1 MFRRISP
8 RIISSFGNG
17 AGGTPRFRLCAP
29 DEKVNMEKMNAVN
42 LEKMYEVL
50 KFVEYGGYCRRSMDC
65 VHGMLLIDRMKNEAV
80 VDKAVLFGWF
90 RKMAVCAEQYERC
103 GEGQNYKYLNPYGIV
118 LSDEGEVLFLDTESR
133 ENAEVMKQMQKRA
146 VRSHFIR
153 PVYEMDTCGSRE
165 PDLFGYGNTL
175 RFMLAYM
182 KVVPALTKREEIRLF
197 RICGKCIGETRKKY
211 SSFLQVLKELPTVR
225 NKTEKTDKKRV
236 GVWSGIA
243 AGAAG
248 CILAAVYMGDAH
260 TDLAVS
266 NGEKITGEDIK
277 TDTGTDIETIE
288 TDVETTKTGS
298 ETTEL
303 GVEMTETDMG
313 KDKRANRE
321 AEVRSDRDGD
331 TENEERK
338 KDTADAD
345 EVKKNVTDESG
356 KTDAA
361 AEWMELYLDQHTD
374 SGNQKAIEIGEK
386 ARLSVLWKLAD
397 AYERS
402 GMKTEQIQT
411 YGQLIEWEQDP
422 IQLEEAGVRKMKLE
436 AAQGDYKQ
444 AAETGKKVLER
455 IEASEKITKML
466 KVYELYKGEEGES

>member
-1 MFRRISP
+1 MDQNHQTGFKCEP
-8 RIISSFGNG
+8 RI
-17 AGGTPRFRLCAP
+17 
-29 DEKVNMEKMNAVN
+29 E
-42 LEKMYEVL
+42 
-50 KFVEYGGYCRRSMDC
+50 
-65 VHGMLLIDRMKNEAV
+65 
-80 VDKAVLFGWF
+80 
-90 RKMAVCAEQYERC
+90 
-103 GEGQNYKYLNPYGIV
+103 
-118 LSDEGEVLFLDTESR
+118 
-133 ENAEVMKQMQKRA
+133 
-146 VRSHFIR
+146 
-153 PVYEMDTCGSRE
+153 
-165 PDLFGYGNTL
+165 
-175 RFMLAYM
+175 
-182 KVVPALTKREEIRLF
+182 
-197 RICGKCIGETRKKY
+197 
-211 SSFLQVLKELPTVR
+211 
-225 NKTEKTDKKRV
+225 
-236 GVWSGIA
+236 
-243 AGAAG
+243 
-248 CILAAVYMGDAH
+248 
-260 TDLAVS
+260 
-266 NGEKITGEDIK
+266 
-277 TDTGTDIETIE
+277 
-288 TDVETTKTGS
+288 
-298 ETTEL
+298 
-303 GVEMTETDMG
+303 MG
-313 KDKRANRE
+313 KEKRANRE

-466 KVYELYKGEEGES
+466 KGYELYKGEEGES

>member
-1 MFRRISP
+1 
-8 RIISSFGNG
+8 
-17 AGGTPRFRLCAP
+17 
-29 DEKVNMEKMNAVN
+29 
-42 LEKMYEVL
+42 
-50 KFVEYGGYCRRSMDC
+50 
-65 VHGMLLIDRMKNEAV
+65 
-80 VDKAVLFGWF
+80 
-90 RKMAVCAEQYERC
+90 
-103 GEGQNYKYLNPYGIV
+103 
-118 LSDEGEVLFLDTESR
+118 
-133 ENAEVMKQMQKRA
+133 
-146 VRSHFIR
+146 
-153 PVYEMDTCGSRE
+153 MDTGIPS
-165 PDLFGYGNTL
+165 
-175 RFMLAYM
+175 FMLAYM
-182 KVVPALTKREEIRLF
+182 KVVPAADKRERNPVFFVYVWEMHR
-197 RICGKCIGETRKKY
+197 RDKKKKTARFY
-211 SSFLQVLKELPTVR
+211 RLKELPTVR

-248 CILAAVYMGDAH
+248 CILAAGFIWETTH

-374 SGNQKAIEIGEK
+374 SGNQKAIEIGK
-386 ARLSVLWKLAD
+386 K
-397 AYERS
+397 
-402 GMKTEQIQT
+402 Q
-411 YGQLIEWEQDP
+411 
-422 IQLEEAGVRKMKLE
+422 GVRF
-436 AAQGDYKQ
+436 
-444 AAETGKKVLER
+444 GKT
-455 IEASEKITKML
+455 SPML
-466 KVYELYKGEEGES
+466 MSGRE

>member
-1 MFRRISP
+1 MIYYLRD
-8 RIISSFGNG
+8 N
-17 AGGTPRFRLCAP
+17 TQL
-29 DEKVNMEKMNAVN
+29 
-42 LEKMYEVL
+42 
-50 KFVEYGGYCRRSMDC
+50 
-65 VHGMLLIDRMKNEAV
+65 
-80 VDKAVLFGWF
+80 DKAVLFEWF
-90 RKMAVCAEQYERC
+90 RQIA
-103 GEGQNYKYLNPYGIV
+103 GEIRKYQQSRRGQNYRCLTPYSIVVTEEGELLLLNP
-118 LSDEGEVLFLDTESR
+118 DAQ
-133 ENAEVMKQMQKRA
+133 ENEFVMKKMQQKA

-466 KVYELYKGEEGES
+466 KGYELYKGEEGES

>member
-1 MFRRISP
+1 MWEMHRR
-8 RIISSFGNG
+8 
-17 AGGTPRFRLCAP
+17 
-29 DEKVNMEKMNAVN
+29 
-42 LEKMYEVL
+42 
-50 KFVEYGGYCRRSMDC
+50 
-65 VHGMLLIDRMKNEAV
+65 
-80 VDKAVLFGWF
+80 DK
-90 RKMAVCAEQYERC
+90 
-103 GEGQNYKYLNPYGIV
+103 
-118 LSDEGEVLFLDTESR
+118 
-133 ENAEVMKQMQKRA
+133 
-146 VRSHFIR
+146 
-153 PVYEMDTCGSRE
+153 
-165 PDLFGYGNTL
+165 
-175 RFMLAYM
+175 
-182 KVVPALTKREEIRLF
+182 
-197 RICGKCIGETRKKY
+197 KKY

-298 ETTEL
+298 ETTEP

-356 KTDAA
+356 KQMPLRNG
-361 AEWMELYLDQHTD
+361 W
-374 SGNQKAIEIGEK
+374 NCIWINIRIVEIK
-386 ARLSVLWKLAD
+386 R
-397 AYERS
+397 R
-402 GMKTEQIQT
+402 
-411 YGQLIEWEQDP
+411 
-422 IQLEEAGVRKMKLE
+422 
-436 AAQGDYKQ
+436 
-444 AAETGKKVLER
+444 
-455 IEASEKITKML
+455 
-466 KVYELYKGEEGES
+466 

>member
-1 MFRRISP
+1 
-8 RIISSFGNG
+8 
-17 AGGTPRFRLCAP
+17 
-29 DEKVNMEKMNAVN
+29 MNELMIN
-42 LEKMYEVL
+42 L
-50 KFVEYGGYCRRSMDC
+50 R
-65 VHGMLLIDRMKNEAV
+65 
-80 VDKAVLFGWF
+80 
-90 RKMAVCAEQYERC
+90 AEQKVPLYEQIYDYIKDDIKKGRIQS
-103 GEGQNYKYLNPYGIV
+103 GEKLPSTRA
-118 LSDEGEVLFLDTESR
+118 LSAHLEVSR
-133 ENAEVMKQMQKRA
+133 STVE
-146 VRSHFIR
+146 
-153 PVYEMDTCGSRE
+153 
-165 PDLFGYGNTL
+165 
-175 RFMLAYM
+175 LAYEQLLSEGYIEAQPYRGYF
-182 KVVPALTKREEIRLF
+182 VCQIDGLF
-197 RICGKCIGETRKKY
+197 QI
-211 SSFLQVLKELPTVR
+211 
-225 NKTEKTDKKRV
+225 
-236 GVWSGIA
+236 
-243 AGAAG
+243 
-248 CILAAVYMGDAH
+248 DAQE
-260 TDLAVS
+260 
-266 NGEKITGEDIK
+266 NN
-277 TDTGTDIETIE
+277 
-288 TDVETTKTGS
+288 
-298 ETTEL
+298 
-303 GVEMTETDMG
+303 
-313 KDKRANRE
+313 KRANRE

-466 KVYELYKGEEGES
+466 KGYELYKGEEGES